1 MLFRSYSSVILN
13 VTMDKQEYEMAYAE
27 TNITVQQMVF
37 QAILVITVQDTEQG
51 IEQFIKE
58 LQWLY
63 WNRDVHKQ

>member
-1 MLFRSYSSVILN
+1 
-13 VTMDKQEYEMAYAE
+13 MDKQEYEMSYAE